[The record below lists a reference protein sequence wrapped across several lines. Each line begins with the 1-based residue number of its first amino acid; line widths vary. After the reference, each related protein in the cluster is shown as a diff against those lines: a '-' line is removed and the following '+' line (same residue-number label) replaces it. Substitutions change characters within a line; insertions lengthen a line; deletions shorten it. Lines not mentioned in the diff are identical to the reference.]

1 MRRTVCSLWS
11 ITLVVSAA
19 LLVVA
24 SSASAAAYLDW
35 LADYTDGTYAWSNAA
50 HWEEGRPPSSSTNDV
65 GRFSNV
71 GTGKIFT
78 VQMDTDVNILAL
90 KAQAAGSTVNLDLN
104 GHTFATTSTS
114 SSDFIIESSSGEATL
129 GVVNSGTT
137 GAANWKYFTV
147 GRSSGSVGKLTIS
160 GSNTKVN
167 ATGSTRI
174 NIGGSGTGTMNV
186 TAGGSYT
193 GPELTLGYNGSAS
206 GTVLVSGA
214 NSKVE
219 LTGIGSIGYSG
230 TGSLTLEDGGT
241 FATSNHIR
249 IGLLSGSNGTVLV
262 TGVNS
267 RLEGSQIAIGG
278 KDTAIGGTGN
288 VTIANGGSMVAG
300 SSIYVWDGSSLTV
313 NGGTVTG
320 SSSLYLNSGS
330 ALALVVNNRA
340 GIVQVSGNLA
350 IDPTASLQ
358 LSFGAGLTGSDFIPL
373 IQYGGALSGTFAGL
387 AEGAQF
393 TVGEQ
398 VFNLT
403 YTGGDN
409 NNIVGLTAVPEPAT
423 MGLLVIGA
431 AGAVIRRRAR

>member
-1 MRRTVCSLWS
+1 
-11 ITLVVSAA
+11 
-19 LLVVA
+19 
-24 SSASAAAYLDW
+24 
-35 LADYTDGTYAWSNAA
+35 
-50 HWEEGRPPSSSTNDV
+50 
-65 GRFSNV
+65 
-71 GTGKIFT
+71 
-78 VQMDTDVNILAL
+78 
-90 KAQAAGSTVNLDLN
+90 
-104 GHTFATTSTS
+104 
-114 SSDFIIESSSGEATL
+114 
-129 GVVNSGTT
+129 
-137 GAANWKYFTV
+137 
-147 GRSSGSVGKLTIS
+147 
-160 GSNTKVN
+160 
-167 ATGSTRI
+167 
-174 NIGGSGTGTMNV
+174 
-186 TAGGSYT
+186 
-193 GPELTLGYNGSAS
+193 
-206 GTVLVSGA
+206 
-214 NSKVE
+214 
-219 LTGIGSIGYSG
+219 
-230 TGSLTLEDGGT
+230 
-241 FATSNHIR
+241 
-249 IGLLSGSNGTVLV
+249 
-262 TGVNS
+262 
-267 RLEGSQIAIGG
+267 
-278 KDTAIGGTGN
+278 
-288 VTIANGGSMVAG
+288 G